1 MRHLHP
7 YVYADPPPPSP
18 SSSDPAPLLASL
30 SPSSPA
36 SCGLPPLPFHAH
48 VYTPRVPRKERRN
61 LPWAG
66 QDELKV
72 VLPCPSMRGENPSW
86 LTDRQFC
93 GSQNSHAKSLKSSTL
108 LPCISPLF
116 PFSKYYVPNVIPACT
131 SLLYLRAIR
140 DVYEEVPIQ
149 SWADDICLVT
159 YTISV

>member
-1 MRHLHP
+1 MTHATSAPLRLRR
-7 YVYADPPPPSP
+7 
-18 SSSDPAPLLASL
+18 PAPALALVLRPSTTAGIVIALLACVVWAPSL
-30 SPSSPA
+30 A
-36 SCGLPPLPFHAH
+36 LPRARLYPH
-48 VYTPRVPRKERRN
+48 RVPRKERRN

-86 LTDRQFC
+86 TVLRVPKFACEVTQIFDAAPM
-93 GSQNSHAKSLKSSTL
+93 H
-108 LPCISPLF
+108 IPLF